1 MDYIVD
7 VENKRLVSSFLST
20 RTSTPKSVIFGDD
33 PNISVRLVES
43 NAAGVDLPWRYV
55 DLTGSSIRV
64 AIGNPGGDPTSGTFT
79 LTFSGDTTTA
89 LNYNATAAEVDTA
102 LNALASMVTAG
113 GCTVSQV
120 SAGYQVTF
128 DSTGDQAII
137 TATTDSLFPA
147 SSAYIYEATTGDGST
162 NEVQVVTLEVDN
174 AAYVELTTDIAAPS
188 ATVTVVRDG
197 VTDTTSELQRVEI
210 DGDPYLGTWAITI
223 GGNTSSAIAVDAS
236 LADITTAIEG
246 ITGIGAGN
254 VTVTGSSLD
263 FTIQFASSLG
273 NVGTATIDVANL
285 TGAIGKT
292 GSIDLN
298 TNQFLELLG
307 GAASTTATLE
317 IVKYNTGNS
326 TSDTVFQGNIT
337 CKQDVI
343 PDTPAS
349 ATPFPTYAAA
359 SHTHTESDITDLGTA
374 TTLNADTS
382 LVGNAW
388 FLDDDTM
395 AANDAEKV
403 ASQQSV
409 KAYVDTQISGI
420 GSVMEYKGAYDASA
434 DPSGTAE
441 TGDTYTVTVAG
452 SGAASYWTTALEIGD
467 VIIAETDSPS
477 TEADWTV
484 VNKDLDNASIKTAY
498 EANADTN
505 AFTDA
510 EQTKIGH
517 LTVTGAVNLDT
528 INTDTTTN
536 NAKLTADET
545 NVTAAIDGAT
555 LTGVTVAGTDKVL
568 VQDVDDSDNL
578 KTVTAQSIADLSG
591 AHTPE
596 GTAILSTGET
606 VGKLLQADGDN
617 TCSWV
622 AAPSGTPE
630 GTAVLSTGETG
641 GTKYLREDGDGT
653 CSWQPAAGDVATDAI
668 FDAAGDLVVGTG
680 ADTAT
685 RLALGAN
692 GLVLKSNGTT
702 AIWDS
707 IAGTGDVVGDAS
719 STDNAV
725 ARFDGTTGKAIQNSS
740 VTIDDSGNL
749 TANNVSGT
757 NTGDQDLSSLA
768 TKANVLELDNT
779 TAFTPDADYEPA
791 TKKYVDD
798 NIGSGGVSKVGTPV
812 DNQVGVWTG
821 DGTLEGDAG
830 LTFDGDIIDVESSSQ
845 AAVRVDRTSGAVS
858 AMFGSLYSGGIA
870 IDSSHVFHIHKKS
883 AADIRSGTSL
893 SSYTGEPLMY
903 LDPTTDTIGFNT
915 DNLDTSYLLDV
926 NGDIKLTGD
935 IDVTGTIGVT
945 IQTVSPLGSTT
956 IDWGAGNFASLT
968 FGASNETLT
977 FTAPTK
983 ASDLVLKLVQ
993 DGTGSRTVTWPASVK
1008 WPGGTAPTLSTAGG
1022 AVDVI
1027 RFFHDG
1033 TNYYGTYDL
1042 NFS

>member
-20 RTSTPKSVIFGDD
+20 RTSTPESAVFGDTPD
-33 PNISVRLVES
+33 INVRFVES
-43 NAAGVDLPWRYV
+43 NDEGVDLPWRYV

-188 ATVTVVRDG
+188 ATVTVVRNG

-307 GAASTTATLE
+307 GASSTTATLE

-326 TSDTVFQGNIT
+326 TSDTVYQGNIT
-337 CKQDVI
+337 CRQDVI

-349 ATPFPTYAAA
+349 ATPFPSYAAA

-409 KAYVDTQISGI
+409 KAYVDTQISGL

-434 DPSGTAE
+434 DPSGTDE

-452 SGAASYWTTALEIGD
+452 SGAASYWTTALEVGD
-467 VIIAETDSPS
+467 VIIAETDSPA

-484 VNKDLDNASIKTAY
+484 VNKDLDDASIKVAY

-510 EQTKIGH
+510 
-517 LTVTGAVNLDT
+517 
-528 INTDTTTN
+528 
-536 NAKLTADET
+536 DET
-545 NVTAAIDGAT
+545 KLDGIEALADVTDEANVTTALDGAT

-591 AHTPE
+591 GGTPE

-617 TCSWV
+617 SCSWV

-630 GTAVLSTGETG
+630 GTAILSTGETG

-653 CSWQPAAGDVATDAI
+653 FSWQAVAGGSGDFLADGTVAM
-668 FDAAGDLVVGTG
+668 TG
-680 ADTAT
+680 ELD
-685 RLALGAN
+685 LGAN
-692 GLVLKSNGTT
+692 AIGGT
-702 AIWDS
+702 AQS
-707 IAGTGDVVGDAS
+707 I
-719 STDNAV
+719 
-725 ARFDGTTGKAIQNSS
+725 
-740 VTIDDSGNL
+740 
-749 TANNVSGT
+749 
-757 NTGDQDLSSLA
+757 
-768 TKANVLELDNT
+768 
-779 TAFTPDADYEPA
+779 
-791 TKKYVDD
+791 
-798 NIGSGGVSKVGTPV
+798 
-812 DNQVGVWTG
+812 
-821 DGTLEGDAG
+821 
-830 LTFDGDIIDVESSSQ
+830 
-845 AAVRVDRTSGAVS
+845 
-858 AMFGSLYSGGIA
+858 
-870 IDSSHVFHIHKKS
+870 
-883 AADIRSGTSL
+883 
-893 SSYTGEPLMY
+893 
-903 LDPTTDTIGFNT
+903 
-915 DNLDTSYLLDV
+915 
-926 NGDIKLTGD
+926 
-935 IDVTGTIGVT
+935 
-945 IQTVSPLGSTT
+945 STT
-956 IDWGAGNFASLT
+956 STQDIDWGSGNFVNCT
-968 FGASNETLT
+968 FSTYPVTFT
-977 FTAPTK
+977 FTAPAK
-983 ASDLVLKLVQ
+983 PGFLIMKLAQ
-993 DGTGSRTVTWPASVK
+993 DSFGSATATWPATVK
-1008 WPGGTAPTLSTAGG
+1008 WPGGTAPTLSTAGD
-1022 AVDVI
+1022 AIDVL
-1027 RFFHDG
+1027 RWYYDG
-1033 TNYYGTYDL
+1033 TNYYGTSDL

>member
-102 LNALASMVTAG
+102 LNALASMVAAG

-188 ATVTVVRDG
+188 ATVTVVRNG

-236 LADITTAIEG
+236 LADITTAVEG

-326 TSDTVFQGNIT
+326 TSDTVYQGNIT
-337 CKQDVI
+337 CRQDVI

-409 KAYVDTQISGI
+409 KAYVDTQISGL

-467 VIIAETDSPS
+467 VIIAETDSPA

-484 VNKDLDNASIKTAY
+484 VNKDLDDASIKAAY

-510 EQTKIGH
+510 
-517 LTVTGAVNLDT
+517 
-528 INTDTTTN
+528 
-536 NAKLTADET
+536 DET
-545 NVTAAIDGAT
+545 KLDGIEALADVTDEANVTTALDGAT

-568 VQDVDDSDNL
+568 VQDVDDSDNI

-591 AHTPE
+591 GGAPE

-617 TCSWV
+617 SCSWV

-630 GTAVLSTGETG
+630 GTAILSTGETG

-653 CSWQPAAGDVATDAI
+653 CSWQ
-668 FDAAGDLVVGTG
+668 
-680 ADTAT
+680 
-685 RLALGAN
+685 
-692 GLVLKSNGTT
+692 
-702 AIWDS
+702 
-707 IAGTGDVVGDAS
+707 
-719 STDNAV
+719 AV
-725 ARFDGTTGKAIQNSS
+725 AGGGLSNIVEDTTPELG
-740 VTIDDSGNL
+740 G
-749 TANNVSGT
+749 
-757 NTGDQDLSSLA
+757 
-768 TKANVLELDNT
+768 ELDCGAHSIGF
-779 TAFTPDADYEPA
+779 TAQSA
-791 TKKYVDD
+791 
-798 NIGSGGVSKVGTPV
+798 
-812 DNQVGVWTG
+812 TG
-821 DGTLEGDAG
+821 DGT
-830 LTFDGDIIDVESSSQ
+830 TSIDWTLGNVYN
-845 AAVRVDRTSGAVS
+845 
-858 AMFGSLYSGGIA
+858 F
-870 IDSSHVFHIHKKS
+870 S
-883 AADIRSGTSL
+883 AAF
-893 SSYTGEPLMY
+893 
-903 LDPTTDTIGFNT
+903 DT
-915 DNLDTSYLLDV
+915 
-926 NGDIKLTGD
+926 
-935 IDVTGTIGVT
+935 
-945 IQTVSPLGSTT
+945 
-956 IDWGAGNFASLT
+956 
-968 FGASNETLT
+968 NETFT
-977 FTAPTK
+977 FTANPTNPCNLTMRILCNG
-983 ASDLVLKLVQ
+983 AN
-993 DGTGSRTVTWPASVK
+993 THTWPSSVK
-1008 WPGGTAPTLSTAGG
+1008 WVGGTAPTDTNSYGG
-1022 AVDVI
+1022 AWDI
-1027 RFFHDG
+1027 INFYFDG
-1033 TNYYGTYDL
+1033 TNYYGTVTQ